1 MQSSIYIYDVRI
13 VFIILYFLVVPAYI
27 ISAQETRTYVGQE
40 HFFKLTITKDST
52 STDCSVLSID
62 VFRNGDSM
70 LIQKIIPRENWFY
83 CDGGQEYL
91 FFIEDMNFDG
101 TEDIR
106 MMQFLPASP
115 NIPYYY
121 WIFDIKENQY
131 VADTTLEII
140 TSPQFSKQDQSIY
153 SSWRANCCDHG
164 MSTYK
169 YINGLITLVKEAEIY
184 DDPEHSDQTIF
195 TERKLINGKMQ
206 FVKRKVEKK
215 EMEDK

>member
-1 MQSSIYIYDVRI
+1 
-13 VFIILYFLVVPAYI
+13 L
-27 ISAQETRTYVGQE
+27 
-40 HFFKLTITKDST
+40 
-52 STDCSVLSID
+52 
-62 VFRNGDSM
+62 
-70 LIQKIIPRENWFY
+70 
-83 CDGGQEYL
+83 
-91 FFIEDMNFDG
+91 
-101 TEDIR
+101 
-106 MMQFLPASP
+106 
-115 NIPYYY
+115 
-121 WIFDIKENQY
+121 IFDIKENQY

-206 FVKRKVEKK
+206 LVKRKVEKK